1 MKSLA
6 NQSLFFAMFVV
17 LISSCKSKKEEVK
30 VMPVKVNTQTIQ
42 KVNRQ
47 QELSYSATIEPDNT
61 ALVGFAVP
69 GVVNSIS
76 VEEGD
81 PVGQGQLL
89 AGIDATEYSNSLHIA
104 NASLEQTQDLYA
116 RLNEL
121 YLKGSLPAKDYIDIK
136 TKVEQAKATKNI
148 TVKHISDS
156 RLYSPI
162 SGIVT
167 QRLIERGS
175 AAAPGMVAFAIIKT
189 DMVYARITVPESEV
203 GKLKQGMETVVFVPT
218 LNDTLKGKITIINP
232 QADYKSKTYSVKI
245 KLNNSQRK
253 LLPGMLA
260 DVSINPNR
268 NEQVI
273 MIPAEAVVRDNDDLT
288 YVYVVNAEKKAI
300 RQRIFAGGI
309 TGTQELI
316 VKEGLSEGDVIVTAG
331 QLKLKDGAAVSF

>member
-1 MKSLA
+1 MKSFA
-6 NQSLFFAMFVV
+6 NQSLYFIASVV
-17 LISSCKSKKEEVK
+17 LFTSCGRKKEEVK
-30 VMPVKVNTQTIQ
+30 PMPVNVNTQTIQ
-42 KVNRQ
+42 KINRQ

-69 GVVNSIS
+69 GVVNSIA

-81 PVGQGQLL
+81 PVSQGQLL
-89 AGIDATEYSNSLHIA
+89 AGIDATEYSNSLNIA
-104 NASLEQTQDLYA
+104 NASLVQTQDLYT

-121 YLKGSLPAKDYIDIK
+121 YVKGSLPAKDYIDIK
-136 TKVEQAKATKNI
+136 TKVEQAKASKNI

-189 DMVYARITVPESEV
+189 DKVYAKITVPESEV

-218 LNDTLKGKITIINP
+218 LKDTLRGKITIINP
-232 QADYKSKTYSVKI
+232 QAESKSKTYSVKI

-260 DVSINPNR
+260 DVSINPDR

-300 RQRIFAGGI
+300 RKRIFAGGI

-331 QLKLKDGAAVSF
+331 QLKLKDGAAVNF